1 MKKNL
6 ITLICGS
13 LFVFNLAAQHPYI
26 HLSDNVNLE
35 FYKIEWGMNLE
46 DKEVVQKREEI
57 KLKQTNFTYK
67 NKKNKVEGEG
77 YFVYNEKGRIAEVKN
92 KKSNKY
98 LVYENDSLLTNY
110 VEVSKKSESL
120 NYSYQKGHFTGFQK
134 YKNGKLISE
143 LIITY
148 NEKGKITSRLT
159 KKGKNLKK
167 SSEQKTFYYP
177 DGKIQKSQ
185 TFINGKL
192 KREYVYE
199 CKPEGEI
206 VNVKKVDNT
215 SVCTWK
221 DERNDGSYINYTR
234 YTEEKE
240 TYLWKGTFD
249 KDSNLIMSER
259 FLDDTVKVYSFE
271 KTKNSET
278 TSNYNKKGVLTYYT
292 KSVFNDAH
300 LLIERENRYGKK
312 SKLYKS
318 VNEYDEKNMLVKTTN
333 YQADKI
339 ISNVEYKHI
348 FR

>member
-1 MKKNL
+1 MKKIFLPL
-6 ITLICGS
+6 IGCL
-13 LFVFNLAAQHPYI
+13 VFILNATTQTPYI
-26 HLSDNVNLE
+26 SLSDNVNLE
-35 FYKIEWGMNLE
+35 FYKIEYGMSLE
-46 DKEVVQKREEI
+46 NKDVVNKREEI

-67 NKKNKVEGEG
+67 DKNNKIEGEG
-77 YFVYNEKGRIAEVKN
+77 YVTYNPKGRLTEIKN
-92 KKSNKY
+92 KKSSRH
-98 LVYENDSLLTNY
+98 LVYENDSLLINY
-110 VEVSKKSESL
+110 IEVSKKSENL
-120 NYSYQKGHFTGFQK
+120 NYSYQKGHFTGYQK
-134 YKNGKLISE
+134 YKNGKLVSE
-143 LIITY
+143 LIVTY
-148 NEKGKITSRLT
+148 NEKGKLTSRLT
-159 KKGKNLKK
+159 KRGKNLKK
-167 SSEQKTFYYP
+167 STEHKTFYYP

-185 TFINGKL
+185 TFYNGKL

-206 VNVKKVDNT
+206 VDVKKVDNT

-259 FLDDTVKVYSFE
+259 FLDDTLKVYSFE

-278 TSNYNKKGVLTYYT
+278 TINYNKKGVQTYYT
-292 KSVFNDAH
+292 KSIFNDAQ
-300 LLIERENRYGKK
+300 LLIERQSKYGKK
-312 SKLYKS
+312 TKVYKS

-333 YQADKI
+333 FQDEKI
-339 ISNVEYKHI
+339 ISTVEYKHI